1 MAEDYQAIRARAEAA
16 LAEARAHVCREI
28 ARYPAPVAGCDAQF
42 NHLLAER
49 RRLTNALNAL
59 GEEVF
64 IPTPRSPDPR
74 AGVERR

>member
-1 MAEDYQAIRARAEAA
+1 MSDDYQTIRKRAEAA
-16 LAEARAHVCREI
+16 LVSALAHVSREI
-28 ARYPAPVAGCDAQF
+28 AGYPGPIAGCDAQF

-74 AGVERR
+74 AGVESR

>member
-1 MAEDYQAIRARAEAA
+1 MSDDYQTLRNRAEAA
-16 LAEARAHVCREI
+16 LTSALAHVSREI
-28 ARYPAPVAGCDAQF
+28 ASYPGPIAGCDAQF

-64 IPTPRSPDPR
+64 IPTPRSPSPH
-74 AGVERR
+74 AGVESR

>member
-1 MAEDYQAIRARAEAA
+1 MPSNYRTIRNQAEAA

-28 ARYPAPVAGCDAQF
+28 AGYPGPISGCDAQF

-64 IPTPRSPDPR
+64 IPTPRSPDPL
-74 AGVERR
+74 AGVESR